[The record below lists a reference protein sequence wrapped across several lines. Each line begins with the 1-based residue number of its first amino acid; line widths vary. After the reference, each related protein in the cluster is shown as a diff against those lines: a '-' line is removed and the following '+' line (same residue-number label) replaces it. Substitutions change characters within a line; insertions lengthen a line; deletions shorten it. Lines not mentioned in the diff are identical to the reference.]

1 MIPVINLLSEVKFR
15 LPKIF
20 VYFILIWFRKIVNIG
35 KYRSEIREALTN
47 ADLDA
52 ARDQLTID
60 PVTYH
65 PDLQRIKDLHE

>member
-35 KYRSEIREALTN
+35 KYRSEIREALTS

-52 ARDQLTID
+52 ARDQLII
-60 PVTYH
+60 PSTYH
-65 PDLQRIKDLHE
+65 PDLIRLRDIHE